1 MPTVKIE
8 NRSTI
13 DPTIMA
19 VSPRCI
25 DNFTAAFESP
35 IGSRFFMGY
44 TDYFIKQACTT
55 DTDKLKQL
63 KKIYL
68 HVSLLVLLHLKQA

>member
-1 MPTVKIE
+1 MRFEIKIAMPTVKIE

-35 IGSRFFMGY
+35 IGSRFFFWV
-44 TDYFIKQACTT
+44 TRI
-55 DTDKLKQL
+55 
-63 KKIYL
+63 I
-68 HVSLLVLLHLKQA
+68 LLSKHALQIQTN

>member
-1 MPTVKIE
+1 MRVYSSSLPLNLRFEIKIAIPTVKIE

-35 IGSRFFMGY
+35 IGRSFFYGLQ
-44 TDYFIKQACTT
+44 I
-55 DTDKLKQL
+55 
-63 KKIYL
+63 I
-68 HVSLLVLLHLKQA
+68 LLSKHALQIQTY